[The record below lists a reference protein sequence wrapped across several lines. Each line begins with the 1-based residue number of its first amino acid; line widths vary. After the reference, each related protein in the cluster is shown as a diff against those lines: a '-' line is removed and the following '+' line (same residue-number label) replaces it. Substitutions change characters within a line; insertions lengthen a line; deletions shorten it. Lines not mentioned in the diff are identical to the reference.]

1 MPAKLRTAAH
11 IAFSRTGRAR
21 AAWAAAVL
29 AVLAALAITADT
41 TGWIVRSYSPL
52 PFWDQWD
59 VVADVAK
66 IKAGTFRVGDMIAQ
80 HGEHRIV
87 FPRLIFYAD
96 HLLGRGQG
104 LINLGA
110 IAIVQLLHAVLLT
123 RILGP
128 LRRPGLVAA
137 AAAVV
142 ALLTFLGQ
150 WENLVWGFQVQFVA
164 VYLLATGGYA
174 LLARAVQA
182 RGGAR
187 RTAFAGCCACLIVA
201 VFCMANGLAAA
212 GLAVPLALALRAP
225 RWMIGALAGLT
236 ALAAALYLRDYASVS
251 DHSTLAYALAHP
263 LDYLTYVASYA
274 GNIAGLLAHRP
285 PTAAFHA
292 PLAAAPL
299 LLGVAGLSL
308 AAGALIREARG
319 RFADPTGAVLLA
331 VMAFVMASAALTA
344 LGRLN
349 FGVDQALAPRYQTS
363 GAVFWAGQIIY
374 WTRAAGHGRARAAV
388 AAVAAALLGLLIW
401 SQVRLGP
408 ELESHGA
415 RMRAAEDSL
424 LSRVRDDTAIGGVN
438 FRPGEAWERAAILDR
453 YNLSI
458 FAKPEADWP
467 GRELRTLT
475 KIAPTGACIGAFDT
489 LSVPLTNAPANAVS
503 AGWAWDLTH
512 RSLPR
517 RIVMTDAR
525 GIVVGFGHTGAK
537 RPDVAAARPEVDSPA
552 AGWTGFVQVDGG
564 EVTAFALLANDTAC
578 ALGAKPGIPRG

>member
-11 IAFSRTGRAR
+11 TEFSHTGWGR

-29 AVLAALAITADT
+29 AVIAAIALAADT
-41 TGWIVRSYSPL
+41 LGWIVRAYSPL

-66 IKAGTFRVGDMIAQ
+66 IKAGTFEAGNLIAQ
-80 HGEHRIV
+80 HGEHRIL

-96 HLLGRGQG
+96 LLLGRGQG
-104 LINLGA
+104 IVNLGA
-110 IAIVQLLHAVLLT
+110 IAIIQLLHAVLLI
-123 RILGP
+123 RMLGP
-128 LRRPGLVAA
+128 LRRPGLVV

-142 ALLTFLGQ
+142 AALLAFLGQ

-164 VYLLATGGYA
+164 VYLLATAGYL

-187 RTAFAGCCACLIVA
+187 LTAFAGGCGCLIVA
-201 VFCMANGLAAA
+201 VFCMANGLAALS
-212 GLAVPLALALRAP
+212 LAVPLALALRAP

-236 ALAAALYLRDYASVS
+236 ALAAALYLRDYTPVS
-251 DHSTLAYALAHP
+251 EHSTLAYALAHP
-263 LDYLTYVASYA
+263 LDYLPYVANYA

-292 PLAAAPL
+292 PLATAPL

-308 AAGALIREARG
+308 AAGALIREG
-319 RFADPTGAVLLA
+319 KGGFADPTGAVLLA
-331 VMAFVMASAALTA
+331 IMTFVLASAALTA

-349 FGVDQALAPRYQTS
+349 FGVDQALASRYQTP
-363 GAVFWAGQIIY
+363 GAVFWAAQIIY
-374 WTRAAGHGRARAAV
+374 WTRAAGQDRARAIV
-388 AAVAAALLGLLIW
+388 AASALLGLLIW
-401 SQVRLGP
+401 SQVRLAP
-408 ELESHGA
+408 ELEAHAA

-424 LSRVRDDTAIGGVN
+424 ISRVRDDAAIGGVN
-438 FRPGEAWERAAILDR
+438 VRPGEAWERAAILDR

-458 FAKPEADWP
+458 FAEPEADWP
-467 GRELRTLT
+467 GRELNTLT
-475 KIAPTGACIGAFDT
+475 KVAPTGACIGAFDA

-503 AGWAWDLTH
+503 AGWAWDVTH
-512 RSLPR
+512 HSLPR

-525 GIVVGFGHTGAK
+525 GIVVGVGHTGAK
-537 RPDVAAARPEVDSPA
+537 RPDVAAARPEVTSPA
-552 AGWTGFVQVDGG
+552 AGWTGFVHVDGG
-564 EVTAFALLANDTAC
+564 EVTAFALLADGTAC
-578 ALGAKPGIPRG
+578 ALGARPGLPRG